1 MKLTTIILLVLLP
14 MTTPA
19 QTPRDS
25 IPTDSLGTHELAEIT
40 VTSQR
45 PLVRQEVDKLT
56 YDVAH
61 DKDAKASNV
70 LDMLK
75 KVPMV
80 SVDGNDEIRV
90 NGDSSFKIYKNGHPN
105 PAFNGQGAKD
115 ILRNM
120 PASSIKRIEVITDP
134 GAKYDAEGTTMIL
147 NIVTEEG
154 ASLVG
159 LSGYAGLQA
168 NTLGYTAPYF
178 GITAKKGKWTTDNYL
193 TYIYQP
199 DKMNSY
205 TDVYDYDFPSIGQ
218 KRHESIRED
227 HHINALYDVLSASY
241 EADSLNFLSLEGNLF
256 YYEIGG
262 FKMSH
267 DYANTLYD
275 GDILSRY
282 TALNRLPKHRYMDA
296 SVRADFEHKTHRD
309 GEALTLSYMLTTV
322 RSRRDMA
329 SEFSRPDSTHRPA
342 WEYDG
347 YLSTRQELFL
357 ENTFQTDYIRPL
369 WKGHKMEV
377 GAKYINRT
385 NRSKSGQDYFGT
397 AALPDSTRS
406 HFKHLTQV
414 AAAYMEYIYNG
425 RRWSA
430 RAGLR
435 YEYSHLEAR
444 FPDGSQPEFHTNLG
458 DWCPSASLMYK
469 FAETYTL
476 KLCYGTNINRPG
488 IGYLNPMRFTTPT
501 GGSYGNPNLESNKQH
516 QLTLT
521 FAHTGTKT
529 SYQLTPSFSL
539 SNDMIGVSMS
549 ADGNQTWTTYGNVI
563 RSRIANLSGNLQW
576 QATPTTKLSLSG
588 GGYYRHFDNPSLP
601 LAFGGWGG
609 WVYTN
614 LSQSLPKECNLSIY
628 FRTQFGQRPYSV
640 YATDGNYVNYRIS
653 LQKRFLK
660 DKFTA
665 RLSWNNPFMHHS
677 VYGNRVVQGDYT
689 MRERLYRE
697 SQSLAISLS
706 WSFGKL
712 KAQVRKTDTSIKN
725 NDVVGGMQK

>member
-178 GITAKKGKWTTDNYL
+178 GITAKKGKWTADNYL

-444 FPDGSQPEFHTNLG
+444 FPDRSQPEFHTNLG

-549 ADGNQTWTTYGNVI
+549 ADGNQTWDH
-563 RSRIANLSGNLQW
+563 LW
-576 QATPTTKLSLSG
+576 QRDSLAHRQPQRQPAVAG
-588 GGYYRHFDNPSLP
+588 HPNHEAQP
-601 LAFGGWGG
+601 LGGWLLPTLRQPVAAAGLRWMG
-609 WVYTN
+609 RMGIHQPLPVASQGMQPLHILPHTVRTTPVQRLRHRRQLRE
-614 LSQSLPKECNLSIY
+614 LSHIAAKTLP
-628 FRTQFGQRPYSV
+628 QR
-640 YATDGNYVNYRIS
+640 
-653 LQKRFLK
+653 Q
-660 DKFTA
+660 
-665 RLSWNNPFMHHS
+665 
-677 VYGNRVVQGDYT
+677 VYGKTVVEQPVHASLGLWQPGGP
-689 MRERLYRE
+689 RRLHHARAPV
-697 SQSLAISLS
+697 S
-706 WSFGKL
+706 
-712 KAQVRKTDTSIKN
+712 
-725 NDVVGGMQK
+725 